1 MIIDINGVSFEF
13 YTAEEITRAVNGE
26 AAAGLH
32 ASTHKFHYKVNYIKN
47 VLRKIEKEPLVRGY
61 TPEFKKIIRVAN
73 KKGAPKAYS
82 MYYVYIIVNQLTSE
96 KNQALIRSVEES
108 IENAR
113 ITRKQI
119 EKMMLNHGRYFPNS
133 QFPQKFEFIKNDQK
147 EPDINEQ
154 QSFIDSLYK
163 LNYRRIKSIS
173 NSWKEYRKEIDEIL
187 NTDEI
192 SDKRKIELLKAPEL
206 FKRLV

>member
-1 MIIDINGVSFEF
+1 
-13 YTAEEITRAVNGE
+13 
-26 AAAGLH
+26 
-32 ASTHKFHYKVNYIKN
+32 
-47 VLRKIEKEPLVRGY
+47 
-61 TPEFKKIIRVAN
+61 
-73 KKGAPKAYS
+73 
-82 MYYVYIIVNQLTSE
+82 
-96 KNQALIRSVEES
+96 
-108 IENAR
+108 
-113 ITRKQI
+113 
-119 EKMMLNHGRYFPNS
+119 MLNHGRYFPNS
-133 QFPQKFEFIKNDQK
+133 QVPQKFEFIKNDQK